1 MVSLPLTGAVC
12 ETVKI
17 VDLRDGRARLDSLIK
32 TCTRVLVG
40 LFFVFVFA
48 LSRVIFIGVN

>member
-1 MVSLPLTGAVC
+1 MVSLPLTGAMC

-32 TCTRVLVG
+32 TRTKSFGWFV
-40 LFFVFVFA
+40 FVFVFA

>member
-32 TCTRVLVG
+32 TRTKSFGWFV
-40 LFFVFVFA
+40 FVFVFA